1 MPFSQGLDSEVAGA
15 LDAVSLQVNAAA
27 EAMAKDNPQVHVV
40 DLYTLTAVS
49 VVNYAGIFPV
59 SEGRNMPPATMVV
72 VHPVFAFNLL
82 IRVAL
87 RLTQTLTLA
96 TTLTSTTSK
105 SGKVTQL
112 ARHRRNALPYQ
123 TQMVFDR

>member
-15 LDAVSLQVNAAA
+15 LDVVSLQVNAAA

-49 VVNYAGIFPV
+49 VVNYAGIFPI

-105 SGKVTQL
+105 SGK
-112 ARHRRNALPYQ
+112 
-123 TQMVFDR
+123 